1 MCRID
6 AATAITAE
14 DLVGRQVRVLWPHDG
29 AWFLGSVSSYNPE
42 DGKHEVSRML
52 SIAVAVL
59 L

>member
-1 MCRID
+1 VCRID

-29 AWFLGSVSSYNPE
+29 AWFLGSVSSYNPD

-52 SIAVAVL
+52 SRIAVL